1 MFLPY
6 PPVFFLYTFH
16 SIFFSDFS
24 NASQILHFNPC
35 KIFLIK
41 LLLNNNLNTFSFS
54 YNKKVESIL
63 PVCLM
68 KTSRRDFLRFS
79 ALAGTSLFLKPYDTF
94 AITSEAAKFLERI
107 GISTGIANNGILSAA
122 GYSFVEE
129 NVRGFLVPAEADS
142 VFDQKLALLKDSK
155 LPVEACNSFLPGNL
169 KCVGPAPLHEDIL
182 KFGETAF
189 RRAQMA
195 GVKTIV
201 FGSGGARA
209 IPEGFS
215 REEARN
221 QFITLC
227 KQLAPL
233 AKKYNV
239 VISLE
244 PLNTKEC
251 NFVNSVAE
259 GGEIVKAVNHENF
272 RLLADIYHMLMEN
285 ESPANI
291 TKYGDLL
298 YHTHIA
304 EKTGRSAPGVN
315 KEDFKPYFKALK
327 DVKYEGRMAIECSWK
342 NLSEQAAT
350 AINEMRSQLAS
361 I

>member
-1 MFLPY
+1 M
-6 PPVFFLYTFH
+6 
-16 SIFFSDFS
+16 
-24 NASQILHFNPC
+24 
-35 KIFLIK
+35 
-41 LLLNNNLNTFSFS
+41 
-54 YNKKVESIL
+54 
-63 PVCLM
+63 
-68 KTSRRDFLRFS
+68 
-79 ALAGTSLFLKPYDTF
+79 
-94 AITSEAAKFLERI
+94 
-107 GISTGIANNGILSAA
+107 
-122 GYSFVEE
+122 
-129 NVRGFLVPAEADS
+129 RGFFVPADNES
-142 VFDQKLALLKDSK
+142 VFEQKLALLKESK

-215 REEARN
+215 REEAKQ
-221 QFITLC
+221 QFISIC
-227 KQLAPL
+227 KQLAPF
-233 AKKYNV
+233 AQKYNV

-251 NFVNSVAE
+251 NFINSVAE
-259 GGEIVKAVNHENF
+259 GGDIVEAVNHENF

-285 ESPANI
+285 ESPSNI
-291 TKYGDLL
+291 IKYGHLL

-304 EKTGRSAPGVN
+304 EKNGRTAPGVN
-315 KEDFKPYFKALK
+315 NDDFTPYFKALK

-342 NLSEQAAT
+342 NLGDQAAN
-350 AINEMRSQLAS
+350 ALNAMKKQLAV

>member
-1 MFLPY
+1 VTCNHLINF
-6 PPVFFLYTFH
+6 
-16 SIFFSDFS
+16 DFIIIPI
-24 NASQILHFNPC
+24 AR
-35 KIFLIK
+35 
-41 LLLNNNLNTFSFS
+41 LN
-54 YNKKVESIL
+54 
-63 PVCLM
+63 M
-68 KTSRRDFLRFS
+68 KTSRRDFIRFS
-79 ALAGTSLFLKPYDTF
+79 ALAGTGLLLTPFNSSGVV
-94 AITSEAAKFLERI
+94 SEAGKFLERI
-107 GISTGIANNGILSAA
+107 GISTGVANSAILASA

-142 VFDQKLALLKDSK
+142 VFEQKLALLKESK

-169 KCVGPAPLHEDIL
+169 KCVGPAPLHDDIL

-189 RRAQMA
+189 KRAQMA

-215 REEARN
+215 RDEARK
-221 QFITLC
+221 QFISLC
-227 KQLAPL
+227 GKLAPI

-259 GGEIVKAVNHENF
+259 GGEIVEEVDHKNF

-285 ESPANI
+285 ESPSNI
-291 TKYGDLL
+291 TRYGHLL

-304 EKTGRSAPGVN
+304 EKNGRTAPGVN
-315 KEDFKPYFKALK
+315 NEDFTPYFKALK
-327 DVKYEGRMAIECSWK
+327 EVNYKGRMAIECSWK
-342 NLSEQAAT
+342 NLGEQAAPALKT
-350 AINEMRSQLAS
+350 MRNQLAV

>member
-1 MFLPY
+1 
-6 PPVFFLYTFH
+6 
-16 SIFFSDFS
+16 
-24 NASQILHFNPC
+24 
-35 KIFLIK
+35 
-41 LLLNNNLNTFSFS
+41 
-54 YNKKVESIL
+54 
-63 PVCLM
+63 M

-79 ALAGTSLFLKPYDTF
+79 AIAGTGLLLKPSNTF
-94 AITSEAAKFLERI
+94 ALVSEAAKFLERI
-107 GISTGIANNGILSAA
+107 GISTGITNNGILAAA
-122 GYSFVEE
+122 GYYFVEE

-142 VFDQKLALLKDSK
+142 VFEQKLALLKDSK

-169 KCVGPAPLHEDIL
+169 KCVGPSPLHEDIL

-189 RRAQMA
+189 RRARMA
-195 GVKTIV
+195 GVRTIV

-215 REEARN
+215 RDEAKQ
-221 QFITLC
+221 QFISVC

-233 AKKYNV
+233 AKKNNV

-251 NFVNSVAE
+251 NFINSVAE
-259 GGEIVKAVNHENF
+259 GGDIVQAVNHENF

-285 ESPANI
+285 ESPSNI
-291 TKYGDLL
+291 TKYGHLL

-304 EKTGRSAPGVN
+304 GKTGRMAPGVN
-315 KEDFKPYFKALK
+315 KEDFTPYFKALK

-342 NLSEQAAT
+342 NLGEQAAP
-350 AINEMRSQLAS
+350 ALNEMRNQLAT

>member
-1 MFLPY
+1 
-6 PPVFFLYTFH
+6 
-16 SIFFSDFS
+16 
-24 NASQILHFNPC
+24 
-35 KIFLIK
+35 
-41 LLLNNNLNTFSFS
+41 
-54 YNKKVESIL
+54 
-63 PVCLM
+63 M

-79 ALAGTSLFLKPYDTF
+79 AIAGTGLLLKPLNTF
-94 AITSEAAKFLERI
+94 ALYSEAAKFLGSI
-107 GISTGIANNGILSAA
+107 GISTGIANNGILATA

-142 VFDQKLALLKDSK
+142 VFEQKLALLKDSK

-169 KCVGPAPLHEDIL
+169 KCVGPSPLHEDIL

-189 RRAQMA
+189 RRAQIA
-195 GVKTIV
+195 GVRTIV

-215 REEARN
+215 RDEAKQ
-221 QFITLC
+221 QFISVC
-227 KQLAPL
+227 KQLAPF

-251 NFVNSVAE
+251 NFINSVAE
-259 GGEIVKAVNHENF
+259 GGDIVQAVNHENF

-285 ESPANI
+285 ESPSNI
-291 TKYGDLL
+291 TKYGHLL

-304 EKTGRSAPGVN
+304 EKTGRMAPGVN
-315 KEDFKPYFKALK
+315 KEDFTPYFKALK

-342 NLSEQAAT
+342 NLGEQAAP
-350 AINEMRSQLAS
+350 ALNEMRNQLAT

>member
-1 MFLPY
+1 LREPGNF
-6 PPVFFLYTFH
+6 TF
-16 SIFFSDFS
+16 
-24 NASQILHFNPC
+24 
-35 KIFLIK
+35 
-41 LLLNNNLNTFSFS
+41 
-54 YNKKVESIL
+54 
-63 PVCLM
+63 
-68 KTSRRDFLRFS
+68 
-79 ALAGTSLFLKPYDTF
+79 ALA
-94 AITSEAAKFLERI
+94 SEAVKFLGRI
-107 GISTGIANNGILSAA
+107 GISTGIANNGILAAA

-129 NVRGFLVPAEADS
+129 NVRGFLVPAEVDS

-169 KCVGPAPLHEDIL
+169 KCVGPTPFHEDIL

-189 RRAQMA
+189 RRAQLA

-215 REEARN
+215 REEAKS
-221 QFITLC
+221 QFISLC
-227 KQLAPL
+227 KQLAPF

-251 NFVNSVAE
+251 NFINSVAE
-259 GGEIVKAVNHENF
+259 GGEIVQAVNHENF
-272 RLLADIYHMLMEN
+272 RLLADIYHMLMDS
-285 ESPANI
+285 ESPSNI
-291 TKYGDLL
+291 TKYGHLL

-315 KEDFKPYFKALK
+315 KEDFTPYFKALK

-342 NLSEQAAT
+342 NLGDQAAI
-350 AINEMRSQLAS
+350 ALDEMRRQLAT